1 MDKSMEKNVY
11 EKISDAIEE
20 VLPELNGI
28 AHKLYENPEVGG
40 TEENTSKLLEDW
52 LKAKGFE
59 VEDNYWNMPYA
70 FRAVYDS
77 GKEGPV
83 IGFFAEYDALPE
95 IGHGCGH
102 NLICTTSMA
111 AAYGLRTVLDEIG
124 GMAVVYGTPGEEN
137 IQSKTL
143 MVPKGAFDEADV
155 AMMVHPTPDQT
166 SVGGRTLAIESLEID
181 FIGKSSHAGL
191 APEEGINALDAACA
205 FYQMVNIQKQYYPNT
220 NVHGVILETG
230 KKASV
235 IPDFTSMHYL
245 NRAWDMPTIH
255 KLKAMMLDCAEAAA
269 KMTGCKVEVKPIET
283 NNAAML
289 SNQIMSRLFAEHL
302 AEQGEKVEFCDVK
315 GSTDMGDVSQFIPSI
330 HPWVHLDCEAGAAL
344 HSRAFAAA
352 SVAPAAEDYLARSAK
367 ALAMTAA
374 DIITEPGVLAKIKD
388 EFKDSNPTPF
398 DI

>member
-1 MDKSMEKNVY
+1 MGKNIY
-11 EKISDAIEE
+11 EKISDAIEA
-20 VLPELNGI
+20 VLPELNVI

-52 LKAKGFE
+52 LKAKGFA
-59 VEDNYWNMPYA
+59 VEDNYWSMPYA
-70 FRAVYDS
+70 FRAIYDS
-77 GKEGPV
+77 RKEGPV

-124 GMAVVYGTPGEEN
+124 GKAVVYGTPGEEN

-181 FIGKSSHAGL
+181 FMGKSSHAGL

-269 KMTGCKVEVKPIET
+269 KMTGCKVEIKPIET

-289 SNQIMSRLFAEHL
+289 SNQIMSKLFAKYL
-302 AEQGEKVEFCDVK
+302 RAQGEEFEFCDVK

-344 HSRAFAAA
+344 HSRAFATA
-352 SVAPAAEDYLARSAK
+352 SVAPAAGDYLARSAK

-374 DIITEPGVLAKIKD
+374 DIITEPGLLAKIKE
-388 EFKDSNPTPF
+388 EFQNSNPTPF
-398 DI
+398 ELPK

>member
-1 MDKSMEKNVY
+1 MGKNIY
-11 EKISDAIEE
+11 EKISDAIEA
-20 VLPELNGI
+20 VLPELNVI

-40 TEENTSKLLEDW
+40 TEESTSKLLEDW
-52 LKAKGFE
+52 LKAKGFA

-77 GKEGPV
+77 RKEGPV

-124 GMAVVYGTPGEEN
+124 GKAVVYGTPGEEN

-181 FIGKSSHAGL
+181 FIGKASHAGL

-269 KMTGCKVEVKPIET
+269 KMTGCKVEIKPIET

-289 SNQIMSRLFAEHL
+289 SNQIMSKLFAKYL
-302 AEQGEKVEFCDVK
+302 RAQGEEFEFCDVK

-352 SVAPAAEDYLARSAK
+352 SVAPAAGDYLARSAK

-374 DIITEPGVLAKIKD
+374 DIITEPGLLAKIKE
-388 EFKDSNPTPF
+388 EFKNSNPTPF

>member
-1 MDKSMEKNVY
+1 MEKNVY
-11 EKISDAIEE
+11 KKISDAIEA

-28 AHKLYENPEVGG
+28 AHKLHENPEVGG
-40 TEENTSKLLEDW
+40 TEENTSKLLENW

-102 NLICTTSMA
+102 NLICTASMA

-124 GMAVVYGTPGEEN
+124 GKAVVYGTPGEEN

-352 SVAPAAEDYLARSAK
+352 SVAPAAGDYLARSAK

-374 DIITEPGVLAKIKD
+374 DIITEPGVLAKIKE
-388 EFKDSNPTPF
+388 EFKNSNPTPF

>member
-1 MDKSMEKNVY
+1 MEKNIY
-11 EKISDAIEE
+11 EKISDAIEA

-28 AHKLYENPEVGG
+28 AHDLYENPEVGG
-40 TEENTSKLLEDW
+40 TEERTSKVLEDW
-52 LKAKGFE
+52 LRAKGFE
-59 VEDNYWNMPYA
+59 IEDNYWDMPYA

-77 GKEGPV
+77 GKAGPV

-102 NLICTTSMA
+102 NLICTTSIG
-111 AAYGLRTVLDEIG
+111 AAYGLKTVLDEIG
-124 GMAVVYGTPGEEN
+124 GKAIVYGTPGEEN

-155 AMMVHPTPDQT
+155 AMMVHPTPDQS

-205 FYQMVNIQKQYYPNT
+205 FYNMVNIQKQYYPNT

-235 IPDFTSMHYL
+235 IPDFTSLHYL
-245 NRAWDMPTIH
+245 NRAWDMPTIR
-255 KLKAMMLDCAEAAA
+255 KLKEMMVNCAEAAA
-269 KMTGCKVEVKPIET
+269 KMTGCKVEIKPIET

-289 SNQIMSRLFAEHL
+289 SNQIMSKLFAKYL
-302 AEQGEKVEFCDVK
+302 RAQGEEFEFCDVK
-315 GSTDMGDVSQFIPSI
+315 GSTDMGDVSQCIPSI

-344 HSRAFAAA
+344 HSRAFADA
-352 SVAPAAEDYLARSAK
+352 SVTQAAADYLARSAK

-374 DIITEPGVLAKIKD
+374 DIITEPELLVKIKE
-388 EFKDSNPTPF
+388 EFKNSDPTPF
-398 DI
+398 ELPQEG